1 MDSMTILGTGLSGL
15 VGSRVVDLL
24 DKTYT
29 FQNLDL
35 TTGVDITNEDQVL
48 RSFESSDA
56 PAVIHMAAFT
66 DATKAWEDRGNKDGL
81 CYKVNVVGTE
91 NIAKAAQ
98 KTGKQMIHV
107 STSFVFDGENDGMY
121 TEEDDVHPVEWY
133 GETKALAEEVVQ
145 SMCDLWAIFRIDQP
159 FRSDKYEK
167 KMDTTHKLIANIQR
181 RTLYPQFTDHWF
193 SPTIIEDFAR
203 VLDWA
208 IQNKVCGMYHATS
221 GIKVSDYE
229 YACMINDALHLG
241 GDITQGSLTEYLK
254 TTQRPYQR
262 NTAMSS
268 KKLQEAANITFTPLE
283 QAIANML

>member
-1 MDSMTILGTGLSGL
+1 MNSILGTGLSGL

-24 DKTYT
+24 GKTYT

-35 TTGVDITNEDQVL
+35 TTSVDITNEDQVL
-48 RSFESSDA
+48 RAFESSDA

-66 DATKAWEDRGNKDGL
+66 NATKAWEDRGNKDGV

-107 STSFVFDGENDGMY
+107 STAFVFDGEKDGMY
-121 TEEDDVHPVEWY
+121 TEEDTVHPVEWY
-133 GETKALAEEVVQ
+133 GETKALAEEAVQ
-145 SMCDLWAIFRIDQP
+145 NMCDNWVIFRIDQP
-159 FRSDKYEK
+159 FRGDVYEK
-167 KMDTTHKLIANIQR
+167 KADTTHKLITGIKN

-193 SPTIIEDFAR
+193 SPTIIEDFAG

-208 IQNKVCGMYHATS
+208 IQTHASGIYHATS
-221 GIKVSDYE
+221 GIKVSDYD

-262 NTAMSS
+262 NTAMNS
-268 KKLQEAANITFTPLE
+268 KKLQETANIAFTPLE
-283 QAIANML
+283 QAIAQIQ